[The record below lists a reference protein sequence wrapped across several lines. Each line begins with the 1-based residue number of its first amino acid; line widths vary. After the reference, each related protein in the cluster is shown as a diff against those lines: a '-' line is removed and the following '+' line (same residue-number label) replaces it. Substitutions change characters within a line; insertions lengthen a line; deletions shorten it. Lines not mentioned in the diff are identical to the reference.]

1 MDLLNAGYNVS
12 ILANGATTAEKKA
25 SIEELLRLLV
35 RCVYQSI
42 DQENGSRQRG
52 KSGSGYSCHV
62 KFSSFEIVDEVIQDL
77 LNGTNSD
84 LDVVHDVKEGY
95 IVDRCTK
102 RNQGEREDLIDA
114 LEDSFKA
121 RTTQMF
127 EFGPAM
133 R

>member
-1 MDLLNAGYNVS
+1 M
-12 ILANGATTAEKKA
+12 
-25 SIEELLRLLV
+25 EELVHLLV
-35 RCVYQSI
+35 RSLYQSL
-42 DQENGSRQRG
+42 DQDGGMRQRG
-52 KSGSGYSCHV
+52 KNSSGYSCQL

-84 LDVVHDVKEGY
+84 LDVVHDVKEG
-95 IVDRCTK
+95 IVVDRCTR
-102 RNQGEREDLIDA
+102 RNQGELDDFLEA

-127 EFGPAM
+127 EFGPAA